1 MESKFKK
8 RKRDGFDTDDVAE
21 EELPI
26 AKRGKWEK
34 GEAEGKAEGKAEGE
48 GGEKTEK
55 EEKGEEGGEDG
66 PRTFSIRMVHP
77 FSMLLVGPS
86 SSGKTTYVTKL
97 LKNLDAMVDGE
108 IQKVIWVYKIYQPL
122 YDSVSPDVEFR
133 KSISEDDL
141 SKSALN
147 HKRTLLILDDVYQ
160 VGRYVGCSLGQ
171 SISRSVHPFVFLL
184 SD

>member
-1 MESKFKK
+1 
-8 RKRDGFDTDDVAE
+8 
-21 EELPI
+21 
-26 AKRGKWEK
+26 
-34 GEAEGKAEGKAEGE
+34 
-48 GGEKTEK
+48 
-55 EEKGEEGGEDG
+55 
-66 PRTFSIRMVHP
+66 
-77 FSMLLVGPS
+77 MLLVGPS

-160 VGRYVGCSLGQ
+160 VGRYVVWSLGQ